1 MAKTNYKAV
10 IFDCDGTLVDTLG
23 DIAASMNRALE
34 AAGYPP
40 LPEEAYADKVGWGIR
55 RLAFL
60 CLPED
65 LENKDEKAAAVA
77 SAASAFYAQAPLVH
91 TRPYP
96 GIPELLGA
104 VRVKK
109 VKTAVITN
117 KPDAIA
123 RTVIG
128 GLFPPG
134 SFDSVRGDLPGRP
147 RKPDPAGVWDML
159 ADLNLT
165 PGDCLFA
172 GDSEVDME
180 TALRSGCFP
189 LGVAWGYRSPGVI
202 ERAGAK
208 RVIHKPLELL
218 DLL

>member
-1 MAKTNYKAV
+1 MGKTSYKAV

-34 AAGYPP
+34 AAGCPP
-40 LPEEAYADKVGWGIR
+40 LPAEAYIDKVGWGIG

-60 CLPED
+60 CLPGDIE
-65 LENKDEKAAAVA
+65 KRDEKAAAVA
-77 SAASAFYAQAPLVH
+77 SAAAAFYAQAPLVH

-96 GIPELLGA
+96 GIPELVGA
-104 VRVKK
+104 LKAKK
-109 VKTAVITN
+109 IKTAVITN

-123 RTVIG
+123 RMVIG

-134 SFDSVRGDLPGRP
+134 SFDIVWGDLPGRP
-147 RKPDPAGVWDML
+147 KKPDPSGVWDMA

-180 TALRSGCFP
+180 TAVRSGCFP
-189 LGVAWGYRSPGVI
+189 LGVAWGYRSVEVI
-202 ERAGAK
+202 EKAGAK
-208 RVIHKPLELL
+208 RIIHSPLELL